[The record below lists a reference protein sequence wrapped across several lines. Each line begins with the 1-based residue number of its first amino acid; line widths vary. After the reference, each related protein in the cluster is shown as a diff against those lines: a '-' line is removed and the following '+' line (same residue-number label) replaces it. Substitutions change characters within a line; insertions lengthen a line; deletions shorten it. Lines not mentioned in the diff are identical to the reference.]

1 MRPKPHTG
9 YTSLLKGS
17 DFVFQSGF
25 NAWPRTISLQVSTW
39 FRLQHHDLL
48 QPQCLRTHSKRP
60 HLSVVKFL
68 KSVYSVYHPACYL
81 QTAAVTLQNH
91 FVFLLPTTYFVFCTA
106 FNTITSFSVICL
118 HPHTYLILRSCFV
131 QMLPTTYLIRYFSLS
146 RLVSGAEQ
154 KIMTDLFVYVK
165 PFWGKY
171 PLNTIFFLK
180 NIRNYFFLLNN

>member
-25 NAWPRTISLQVSTW
+25 NTWPRTISLQVSTW

-91 FVFLLPTTYFVFCTA
+91 FAFLLRILYRVQHYNIFFGYLLASTYLLDPKILLCANAAEPLSDPVLFA
-106 FNTITSFSVICL
+106 FASCFWSRAKDYDGFICL
-118 HPHTYLILRSCFV
+118 CQT
-131 QMLPTTYLIRYFSLS
+131 
-146 RLVSGAEQ
+146 
-154 KIMTDLFVYVK
+154 
-165 PFWGKY
+165 
-171 PLNTIFFLK
+171 
-180 NIRNYFFLLNN
+180 LLG

>member
-131 QMLPTTYLIRYFSLS
+131 QMLRLPIWSGTFRFRILFLEQSKRLWRIYLSMSNPFGVNTHWILFFSWKHKKL
-146 RLVSGAEQ
+146 
-154 KIMTDLFVYVK
+154 LF
-165 PFWGKY
+165 FAQ
-171 PLNTIFFLK
+171 
-180 NIRNYFFLLNN
+180 